1 MDAGID
7 RYDDKYRRAHY
18 FRYRQWLYR
27 PFVEAL
33 VNKANLR
40 AGCRVLDV
48 GCGQGFFVRRLRI
61 EADWC

>member
-27 PFVEAL
+27 PFVNAL
-33 VNKANLR
+33 INKANLR
-40 AGCRVLDV
+40 AVIAPERPDTVRVL
-48 GCGQGFFVRRLRI
+48 RELR
-61 EADWC
+61 